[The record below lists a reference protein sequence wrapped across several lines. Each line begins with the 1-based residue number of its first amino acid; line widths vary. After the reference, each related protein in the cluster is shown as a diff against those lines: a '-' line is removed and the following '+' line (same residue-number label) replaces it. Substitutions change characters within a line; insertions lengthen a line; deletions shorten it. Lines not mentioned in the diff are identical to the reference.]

1 MYNSETREKILTCAE
16 NLFRKYGTRS
26 ISMDDMA
33 HHLSRS
39 KKTIYESFA
48 DKDEIVYQIITAFR
62 KKLEGLTE
70 AIFDKPANPVEQL
83 IKMFICITSMIKET
97 NPSLIHD
104 LQKYHVKEW
113 QILQEFRDDFLANKI
128 KAIVTEGIRKQY
140 LNSTLDVNVY
150 VVLFLEVVQL
160 PGNEKHFPHTK
171 YSRQSVTINL
181 IDCLVN
187 GIATE
192 KGRRVL
198 KNLKF
203 NTLQNL
209 D

>member
-1 MYNSETREKILTCAE
+1 M
-16 NLFRKYGTRS
+16 
-26 ISMDDMA
+26 
-33 HHLSRS
+33 
-39 KKTIYESFA
+39 
-48 DKDEIVYQIITAFR
+48 
-62 KKLEGLTE
+62 
-70 AIFDKPANPVEQL
+70 
-83 IKMFICITSMIKET
+83 
-97 NPSLIHD
+97 
-104 LQKYHVKEW
+104 
-113 QILQEFRDDFLANKI
+113 ANKI